1 MMSRLSSLLKNRQ
14 IIVALAVVLVV
25 SAGVVGFIFKD
36 NISGLFNSNSL
47 APLKYVAFKADNEDR
62 WGILE
67 LSTGK
72 IVIENEWENVPSIE
86 SDGIIKVRNKN
97 NLAEFFKVGEKPV
110 HIGDEYRYA
119 TDFSDGLA
127 VVARDKEY
135 ITVINTDGKEVLKL
149 KELDGKQVE
158 KVGAFKQGVA
168 AFQDEDGK
176 WGFVNK
182 DGKVVIKAKYDSAG
196 EFNEGL
202 AMVVIKAEPDN
213 TVSFINKSGKDVI
226 KLPRGT
232 EAKPIV
238 SEGMII
244 YSDNGRDTYG
254 VMDIKGDKI
263 IKPSKDFRA
272 INYFKNG
279 LASFYDGDRWGVID
293 KKGEV
298 VVRAKYDYA
307 TPDNGM
313 ILVVDRGKT
322 GYLSYDNEEVIRPDY
337 ERGMPFYG
345 KNTIVKDG
353 NKFIIIDKKGEQ
365 VGKMDF
371 AACNFQ
377 EIVPVYNHTQT
388 SYVSSDFF
396 DSDMMANMIIQNVSK
411 SQINGISKN
420 TTLATIMKT
429 FDIQESALPN
439 YGTSL
444 TGSQLKNMDKYASVI
459 PEFNFEDSVSVPVE
473 QVNTF
478 SYGASPNYHPNY
490 ETKVSTVIYRIQ
502 FTSSKALNKDADI
515 FKSLKAKI
523 ENLGYKTDSDY
534 GSNSTSV
541 KYVDDQGRPVAAVVN
556 TSRNSFTIALRL
568 T

>member
-1 MMSRLSSLLKNRQ
+1 MRYQLNIIGLKPVRGCVPSTPAVAGKYNRGSIDDECSSRLKNRQ

-25 SAGVVGFIFKD
+25 SAGMVGLIFKD

-254 VMDIKGDKI
+254 VMNIKGDKI

-272 INYFKNG
+272 INYFKDG
-279 LASFYDGDRWGVID
+279 LAAFYDGDRWGVID
-293 KKGEV
+293 KKGQV

-337 ERGMPFYG
+337 EREMPFYD

-353 NKFIIIDKKGEQ
+353 NKFIIIDKKGER

-429 FDIQESALPN
+429 FDIRKA
-439 YGTSL
+439 
-444 TGSQLKNMDKYASVI
+444 
-459 PEFNFEDSVSVPVE
+459 
-473 QVNTF
+473 TF
-478 SYGASPNYHPNY
+478 RTMAPH
-490 ETKVSTVIYRIQ
+490 
-502 FTSSKALNKDADI
+502 
-515 FKSLKAKI
+515 
-523 ENLGYKTDSDY
+523 
-534 GSNSTSV
+534 
-541 KYVDDQGRPVAAVVN
+541 
-556 TSRNSFTIALRL
+556 
-568 T
+568 